1 MINSRVWPAL
11 APGAVILMLT
21 LSACSDDGDASP
33 LPDNPH
39 IRGVISDKSEG
50 TGDVLGTVLIEGVI
64 EEDTTYDKASV
75 RVEGDTDIFQEEQ
88 DGTLTEGTFADL
100 AEGQAV
106 EAWFTGPVAESY
118 PVQAKAAKIVILADA
133 PAQPSPT
140 P

>member
-1 MINSRVWPAL
+1 MINPRVSPAL
-11 APGAVILMLT
+11 AAGAVILILA
-21 LSACSDDGDASP
+21 LSACSDDGDVSP
-33 LPDNPH
+33 LPDDPH
-39 IRGVISDKSEG
+39 IRGVISDQTEG

-64 EEDTTYDKASV
+64 EGDTTYDRASV

-118 PVQAKAAKIVILADA
+118 PVQAKAAKIVILADR
-133 PAQPSPT
+133 
-140 P
+140 